1 MSLFKSKADIVKD
14 ERDTLYDEC
23 WYERCLRFNSHVR
36 KEEIFLETCKIVK
49 IAYCRCHGIID
60 DEDMERLAKGE
71 KIELEDKLFAGFRGL
86 LREPIEIMYYTDSD
100 HKDFYL
106 VGDLGFD
113 PMHLPK
119 GMDKDKDRD
128 IGIATIEGHTRKVD
142 QLRTDRRDDFFKY
155 YREFAKLAGL
165 AKSDDKAKKQAA
177 AKEQMKD
184 AMDLTP
190 EVRDSLV
197 NRAINY
203 IQQNGVYSA
212 SQVANVIENS
222 RMSLI
227 QDLLILQNLGSFYP
241 KAKMTTEEIYRTVFD
256 ILPISPEAREFLLA
270 SYLYRYHNGPWPT
283 ELGSKPQL
291 AAPTTT
297 EAEKSDDKTQAQTK
311 TQTQAQTALSKKRSA
326 PTPGNQPGS
335 SKTQPTPEQQ
345 SAPPRIKVKMKS
357 DQSIPP
363 KSKSQAPATP
373 APRPQSGGSPKAA
386 PTPEPQTTPRQ
397 TAPSPSPRPS
407 AEQVLTPRDFAHTI
421 EVAVNHGF
429 IEAPCDDAILRAL
442 DISRAS
448 FREWGNKKLYSL
460 ETFNVCLQKFG
471 DIIMVKNPDTLQYE
485 LHRL

>member
-23 WYERCLRFNSHVR
+23 WYERCLRFNPHVR

-86 LREPIEIMYYTDSD
+86 LREPIEIMYFDGPDSND
-100 HKDFYL
+100 YYL
-106 VGDLGFD
+106 VGDPGFD

-119 GMDKDKDRD
+119 GIVKRLGVAK
-128 IGIATIEGHTRKVD
+128 IEGGGVRIPKPLSTNNSDK
-142 QLRTDRRDDFFKY
+142 FFEY

-184 AMDLTP
+184 VMDLTP

-270 SYLYRYHNGPWPT
+270 SYLYRYHNDPWPT
-283 ELGSKPQL
+283 ELGPKPQL

-357 DQSIPP
+357 DQSVPP
-363 KSKSQAPATP
+363 KSQSQAATNS
-373 APRPQSGGSPKAA
+373 APRSQSGGSPKAA